1 MVTTRP
7 KAACRASISISR
19 DVPRRFGERPQVQ
32 QDGVGHLNQVRHG
45 AGPRGV
51 DAEDLGHTGGCTPTS
66 RSRIRRSRPYLV
78 PRQLLHVAAAHSYLI
93 AAEVAADRS
102 HPHSRECP
110 KTGQYVDGA
119 ILRIRHLRAGCSP
132 VPTPANGTVH
142 RKARKAPAFRNMYV
156 RLP

>member
-1 MVTTRP
+1 M
-7 KAACRASISISR
+7 
-19 DVPRRFGERPQVQ
+19 
-32 QDGVGHLNQVRHG
+32 
-45 AGPRGV
+45 
-51 DAEDLGHTGGCTPTS
+51 
-66 RSRIRRSRPYLV
+66 
-78 PRQLLHVAAAHSYLI
+78 

-142 RKARKAPAFRNMYV
+142 RKARKAPAFQNMYV